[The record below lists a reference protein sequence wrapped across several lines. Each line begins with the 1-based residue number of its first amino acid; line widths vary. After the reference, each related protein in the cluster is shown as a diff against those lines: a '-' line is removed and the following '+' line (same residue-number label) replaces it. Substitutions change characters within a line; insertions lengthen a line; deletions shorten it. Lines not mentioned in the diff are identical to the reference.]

1 MARQLRCVQVGESPE
16 AREVQGEAESLVFTL
31 KPSPPQLLGSR
42 DFTYSHP
49 FIPLGILYLLHFL
62 SLLFNLKKVISA
74 LFTCS
79 EILKGGLYL
88 PALLSLASR

>member
-1 MARQLRCVQVGESPE
+1 MARQLRCVQVGKSPE

-62 SLLFNLKKVISA
+62 SLLFNKKKKSSLPCSHA
-74 LFTCS
+74 LRSSRVVCTFR
-79 EILKGGLYL
+79 
-88 PALLSLASR
+88 LS